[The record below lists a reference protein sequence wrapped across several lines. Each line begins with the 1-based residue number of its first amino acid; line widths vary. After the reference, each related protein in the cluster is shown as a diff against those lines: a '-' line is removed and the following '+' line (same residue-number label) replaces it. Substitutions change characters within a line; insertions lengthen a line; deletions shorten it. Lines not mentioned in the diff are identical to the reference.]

1 MSYHNNNIRLAIV
14 DDHQIVI
21 QGLKTLLTNHPEIE
35 VVDSFISGTEFMTFL
50 NSHEVDVVLLDV
62 MLPDGSGID
71 WCKEI
76 KIKAP
81 SVSVLALS
89 NHAERSFVMKM
100 LQNGASGYL
109 LKNVSVD
116 DLVRAIKSAYNG
128 EIAFSTEVNEIIA
141 KPTLNE
147 LKGPPQLTKREKQ
160 ILEMIAE
167 GKTTANMA
175 EALFLSPLTVET
187 HRRNLLHKFEAK
199 NVAELIKEALQQ
211 RLL

>member
-1 MSYHNNNIRLAIV
+1 MSYFNSCIRLAIV

-21 QGLKTLLTNHPEIE
+21 QGLKTLLANQEEIE
-35 VVDSFISGTEFMTFL
+35 VIDSFVSGTDFISFL
-50 NSHEVDVVLLDV
+50 ATCEVDIVLLDV
-62 MLPDGSGID
+62 MLPDGNGID

-81 SVSVLALS
+81 NTSVLALS
-89 NHAERSFVMKM
+89 NHAERSFIMKM

-109 LKNVSVD
+109 LKNVSVEE
-116 DLVRAIKSAYNG
+116 LVHAIKAAHRG
-128 EIAFSTEVNEIIA
+128 EIAFSKEVNEIIS
-141 KPTLNE
+141 KPTINE

-175 EALFLSPLTVET
+175 ETLFLSPLTVET
-187 HRRNLLHKFEAK
+187 HRRNLLQKFDVK

>member
-1 MSYHNNNIRLAIV
+1 MSYLNSNIRLAIV

-21 QGLKTLLTNHPEIE
+21 EGLKTLLTNHSEIE
-35 VVDSFISGTEFMTFL
+35 VVDCFISGAEFMAFL
-50 NSHEVDVVLLDV
+50 TGHEVDVVLLDV

-81 SVSVLALS
+81 NVSVLALS

-116 DLVRAIKSAYNG
+116 DLVHAIKAAYKG
-128 EIAFSTEVNEIIA
+128 EIAFSREVNEIIA

-160 ILEMIAE
+160 ILSMIAE

-175 EALFLSPLTVET
+175 ETLFLSPLTVET
-187 HRRNLLHKFEAK
+187 HRRNLLQKFEVK